1 MAILIRNGDSFHDT
15 TGRDDIDSIRSA
27 LSGIN
32 INALYS
38 WSLRKSSRS
47 YYITKDLNTNES
59 ESYWLLVISSTHTS
73 YGSSTASQIDFLKLN
88 YTPWNG
94 VSYRGLVKYALGG
107 NLENEYSWDT
117 GGIKITY
124 PQTQLATNR
133 TFVIA
138 PINWQPE

>member
-1 MAILIRNGDSFHDT
+1 MAILINSGGSFRDT
-15 TGRDDIDSIRSA
+15 TSREDIESIKSA

-32 INALYS
+32 SNALYS
-38 WSLRKSSRS
+38 WALRKSQRS
-47 YYITKDLNTNES
+47 YYITKDLDTHES
-59 ESYWLLVISSTHTS
+59 ESYWLIVISSTHTS

-94 VSYRGLVKYALGG
+94 TNYRGLTKYALGG
-107 NLENEYSWDT
+107 NLENEYTWDT

-124 PQTQLATNR
+124 PKDQLSINR

-138 PINWQPE
+138 PYDWQPE